1 MKIAEMVGHFFSF
14 IHSGYYNLPFSICF
28 LYSLIIADEV
38 KPLDESM
45 PIENL
50 KSMLQYQLEY
60 YFSRENLAKDTYL
73 LSQMDSDQYVLISTV
88 ASFDQIRRLTRNMD
102 LIVSVLKGK
111 HV

>member
-1 MKIAEMVGHFFSF
+1 
-14 IHSGYYNLPFSICF
+14 
-28 LYSLIIADEV
+28 V